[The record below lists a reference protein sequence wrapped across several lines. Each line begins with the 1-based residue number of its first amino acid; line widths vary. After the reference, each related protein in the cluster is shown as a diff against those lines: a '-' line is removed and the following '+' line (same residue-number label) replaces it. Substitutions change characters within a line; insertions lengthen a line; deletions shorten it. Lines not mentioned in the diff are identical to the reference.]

1 MRSYLYFEITGRL
14 KWAGVQDRK
23 VEKMI
28 FETHGHYD
36 DEQFDEDREQLISEF
51 LEKDIDKVMNVGAD
65 MQSSRN
71 SVELAGKYPHFY
83 AAVGVHPSEVGDLTE
98 DDMQALKQMTLEN
111 PKVKA
116 IGEIGLDYHFDDDPP
131 RDVQKKWFIRQLELA
146 QELGMPI
153 IIHSRD
159 AASDTMEILKD
170 MDGGRN
176 GGVIHCYSYSVEQ
189 AREYIKMGFHIG
201 VGGVVTFKNSR
212 KLQEVVEDIPLE
224 KIVLETDSP
233 YMAPVPFRGTRN
245 SALNIPY
252 IAEKIAEIKGVPV
265 EKVYETTY
273 ANAMEMYKM

>member
-1 MRSYLYFEITGRL
+1 MSVFEITGRL
-14 KWAGVQDRK
+14 KQAGVQDRK

-36 DEQFDEDREQLISEF
+36 DEQFDEDRERLIAEF

-131 RDVQKKWFIRQLELA
+131 MDVQKKWFIRQLELA

-176 GGVIHCYSYSVEQ
+176 GGVIHCYSYSREQ

-212 KLQEVVEDIPLE
+212 RLQEVVEDIPLE

-265 EKVYETTY
+265 QKVYDQTY
-273 ANAMEMYKM
+273 ANALKMYKM